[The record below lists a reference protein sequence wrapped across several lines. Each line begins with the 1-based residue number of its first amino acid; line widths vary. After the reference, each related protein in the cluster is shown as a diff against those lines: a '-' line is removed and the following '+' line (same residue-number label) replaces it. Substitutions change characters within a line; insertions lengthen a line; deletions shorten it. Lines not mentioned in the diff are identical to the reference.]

1 MMGSIL
7 FCCDRLTDSG

>member
-1 MMGSIL
+1 MGSIL